1 VPVAHLAVVLG
12 QCLPLRGLADP
23 HAVLLATP
31 PSPHTRSPT
40 LPQLPLRCRA
50 PEGPDQGETVRTL
63 FTNFRNFAF
72 SGSLVDLAVG
82 LAIGTAFAAVV
93 QALVDNV
100 IMPLVAAIFGVP
112 NFDDLVLTVNGSDIR
127 YGAFLTVFVSFLL
140 LALTIMLLV
149 QAIRK
154 ATGKEAAG
162 AQGNRECD
170 HCKSFIPVDAT
181 VCMFCTRD
189 VEPLVA

>member
-1 VPVAHLAVVLG
+1 
-12 QCLPLRGLADP
+12 
-23 HAVLLATP
+23 
-31 PSPHTRSPT
+31 
-40 LPQLPLRCRA
+40 
-50 PEGPDQGETVRTL
+50 VRTL
-63 FTNFRNFAF
+63 LTNFRNFAF

-170 HCKSFIPVDAT
+170 HCKSFIPVDAS

-189 VEPLVA
+189 VEPLIA

>member
-1 VPVAHLAVVLG
+1 M
-12 QCLPLRGLADP
+12 RGL
-23 HAVLLATP
+23 LT
-31 PSPHTRSPT
+31 S
-40 LPQLPLRCRA
+40 
-50 PEGPDQGETVRTL
+50 
-63 FTNFRNFAF
+63 FKNFAF

-93 QALVDNV
+93 DSLVADV
-100 IMPLVAAIFGVP
+100 ILPLVAAVFGVP
-112 NFDDLVLTVNGSDIR
+112 NFDAFVLTVNGAQIT
-127 YGAFLTVFVSFLL
+127 YGHFLTVLVSFLL

-149 QAIRK
+149 QGIRK
-154 ATGKEAAG
+154 ATGREAAG

-170 HCKSFIPVDAT
+170 HCRSFIPVDAS